1 MQCIERS
8 APRGVPQG
16 EPPRAQLRSTI
27 LDAYSDM
34 PGLKLTL
41 AQAARLFGL
50 RAGTCQSVLEALVKD
65 GALRRSPEQR
75 YEWGRPL

>member
-1 MQCIERS
+1 
-8 APRGVPQG
+8 
-16 EPPRAQLRSTI
+16 
-27 LDAYSDM
+27 M

-41 AQAARLFGL
+41 PQAARLFGL
-50 RAGTCQSVLEALVKD
+50 RAGTCHAVLEALVKD

>member
-1 MQCIERS
+1 M
-8 APRGVPQG
+8 
-16 EPPRAQLRSTI
+16 I
-27 LDAYSDM
+27 LDAYSDL

-41 AQAARLFGL
+41 PQAARLFGL